1 MINIDDCWM
10 THDRDE
16 KGRLYPDP
24 ERFPHGMK
32 WLADYAHSKGVK
44 LGIYNDYGTHTCGG
58 YTGSEGY
65 LLEDARTFAEWEVDY
80 LKYDNCNT
88 DGTIPEHR
96 YPVMTKALL
105 NSGRD
110 IFFSMCEWG
119 VNDPAEW
126 ARSVGNSWR
135 TTYDIGDNWNSMLKL
150 ARQNEKW
157 WRRAGPG
164 GWNDPDMLEIG
175 NGGMTYEEYKTH
187 FSLWCLM
194 KAPLLIGCD
203 LTKVTDETLEI
214 LKNTEAIAINQDE
227 LGVQGH
233 RVWSNKGG
241 NVEVDGDVPAGD
253 YEVWAGP
260 LMSGQFAVILLNRS
274 TEPVDITANF
284 KDCGLRENDV
294 AMVRDI
300 WAHEDIGTFT
310 STYTA
315 KQVPA
320 HAVKFLVFT
329 PILN

>member
-1 MINIDDCWM
+1 MNHENNKIVA
-10 THDRDE
+10 
-16 KGRLYPDP
+16 DP
-24 ERFPHGMK
+24 NAFPSGMK
-32 WLADYAHSKGVK
+32 ALADYVHSKGLLFGLYSDAGYQTCAGRPGS
-44 LGIYNDYGTHTCGG
+44 LGYEEI
-58 YTGSEGY
+58 
-65 LLEDARTFAEWEVDY
+65 DAKTYAEWEVDY

-164 GWNDPDMLEIG
+164 GWNDADMLEIG

-203 LTKVTDETLEI
+203 LTKVTDIKITLTLSGNDTPAVVDFTTVYTSVSHLTGFGEAENTYYII
-214 LKNTEAIAINQDE
+214 LKLTNLEAY
-227 LGVQGH
+227 
-233 RVWSNKGG
+233 R
-241 NVEVDGDVPAGD
+241 
-253 YEVWAGP
+253 
-260 LMSGQFAVILLNRS
+260 
-274 TEPVDITANF
+274 
-284 KDCGLRENDV
+284 
-294 AMVRDI
+294 
-300 WAHEDIGTFT
+300 T
-310 STYTA
+310 STLNATLSFKIDGVEHIA
-315 KQVPA
+315 SLA
-320 HAVKFLVFT
+320 EALSLAV
-329 PILN
+329 